1 MLKSESGV
9 QDWAEIP
16 SRELDLQEMLG
27 SGASGEVRAASWNG
41 VEVAAKIFTTTKLAD
56 IRTELQVR
64 IAAIQH
70 SAFVP
75 HPRARVHLQ
84 TERACTCH
92 DRS

>member
-1 MLKSESGV
+1 MLKYESGV

-64 IAAIQH
+64 IAGC
-70 SAFVP
+70 
-75 HPRARVHLQ
+75 HPTLRVRAPP
-84 TERACTCH
+84 
-92 DRS
+92 